1 MSSKMDDTHMTTPKT
16 WVNAEG
22 RKVPDS
28 MVTAADR
35 MKDDLATRLC
45 AEADAVQASLADF
58 KRRALD
64 EMAAAKD
71 LLFEQYGVKVGGPRG
86 GFSIRSYS
94 GSCMVEVSVADRVV
108 FGPELQAAKA
118 LIDECIESWTDGA
131 NDNLRVL
138 VEDAF
143 QVNKAGR
150 INTMRVL
157 GLRKLPMKDADGN
170 PDPRWGRAM
179 DAISDAM
186 IVDQTA
192 TYIRFYK
199 RNPRTNGMDQ
209 TVLDFSSL

>member
-1 MSSKMDDTHMTTPKT
+1 MSAEEKWINS
-16 WVNAEG
+16 EG
-22 RKVPDS
+22 RKIPAS
-28 MVTAADR
+28 MVTPADR
-35 MKDDLATRLC
+35 MKNELAYRL
-45 AEADAVQASLADF
+45 AEQAEVLQETIRAF
-58 KRRALD
+58 KRAALD
-64 EMAAAKD
+64 EMAAAKS

-86 GFSIRSYS
+86 GFSIISFD
-94 GSCMVEVSVADRVV
+94 GVTKAEVSVADRIV

-118 LIDECIESWTDGA
+118 LIDECIESWSDGA

-150 INTMRVL
+150 IDTKRVL
-157 GLRKLPMKDADGN
+157 GLRKLQMKDIDGR
-170 PDPRWGRAM
+170 PDDRWGRAM

-192 TYIRFYK
+192 TYIRFYR

-209 TVLDFSSL
+209 IGLDFSGIEV

>member
-1 MSSKMDDTHMTTPKT
+1 MNTEEKWINP
-16 WVNAEG
+16 EG
-22 RKVPDS
+22 RKIPAS

-35 MKDDLATRLC
+35 MKHELANRL
-45 AEADAVQASLADF
+45 ADEADALQETMRAF

-64 EMAAAKD
+64 EMAAAKA

-86 GFSIRSYS
+86 GFSIISFD
-94 GSCMVEVSVADRVV
+94 GKTKTEITVADRII

-118 LIDECIESWTDGA
+118 LIDECIESWSDGA

-150 INTMRVL
+150 IDTKRVL
-157 GLRKLPMKDADGN
+157 GLRKLKMKDANGD
-170 PDPRWGRAM
+170 PDPRWMRAM
-179 DAISDAM
+179 EAITDAM

-192 TYIRFYK
+192 IYIRFYR
-199 RNPRTNGMDQ
+199 RNERTNGNDQ
-209 TVLDFSSL
+209 IVLDFSGIEA